1 LGSEEACCRW
11 KTGVAATEK
20 NRRIAID
27 EELLITGVSVSE
39 ENQRV
44 LNDGVSA
51 SWMNDERLLAHGVS
65 ATKEVKQLL
74 DGIVSSMMEDEK
86 DDGKGM
92 KNAEQWCFSIGETG
106 EKLLTIG
113 VSATGENERLLVFR
127 QQEKL
132 LRMVLQ

>member
-11 KTGVAATEK
+11 KAGVAATEK
-20 NRRIAID
+20 NRRIAIG

-44 LNDGVSA
+44 LNGGVSA
-51 SWMNDERLLAHGVS
+51 SWMNDERLLANGVS
-65 ATKEVKQLL
+65 ATKEAKQLL
-74 DGIVSSMMEDEK
+74 DGIVSSMMEGEK

-92 KNAEQWCFSIGETG
+92 KNAEQWCFSIGETD

-113 VSATGENERLLVFR
+113 VSATGG
-127 QQEKL
+127 K
-132 LRMVLQ
+132 